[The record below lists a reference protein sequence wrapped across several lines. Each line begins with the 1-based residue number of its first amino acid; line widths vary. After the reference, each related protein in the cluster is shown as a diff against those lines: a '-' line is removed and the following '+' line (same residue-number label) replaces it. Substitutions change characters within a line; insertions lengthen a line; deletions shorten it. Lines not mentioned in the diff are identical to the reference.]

1 MSLSRIDVQEP
12 AHFWRGLIVQ
22 RRVLHALMV
31 RELMMRYGRGNI
43 GFLWIVLEP
52 MILCAGVIG
61 LRWLIQGHQEH
72 GLSLVAILLS
82 GYMPLTLWRHLT
94 NRGVFLLRRNIGL
107 LYHRSVTLLDT
118 VLMTMFLE
126 FAGCTVA
133 FLLNYFALLE
143 IGAIG
148 PINNYGLVASAWL
161 SMGALGFSFGVLIAV
176 LTEYYEAAERFIQ
189 PVQYLIVPLS
199 GFFFMVDWLP
209 REAQDLAWYMPIIH
223 CFEMIRA
230 GFFGASV
237 ITHYDVWYPLAW
249 SLGVLAI
256 AFPMI
261 EKARS
266 RIHYG

>member
-126 FAGCTVA
+126 F
-133 FLLNYFALLE
+133 
-143 IGAIG
+143 
-148 PINNYGLVASAWL
+148 
-161 SMGALGFSFGVLIAV
+161 
-176 LTEYYEAAERFIQ
+176 
-189 PVQYLIVPLS
+189 
-199 GFFFMVDWLP
+199 
-209 REAQDLAWYMPIIH
+209 
-223 CFEMIRA
+223 
-230 GFFGASV
+230 
-237 ITHYDVWYPLAW
+237 
-249 SLGVLAI
+249 
-256 AFPMI
+256 
-261 EKARS
+261 
-266 RIHYG
+266 